1 MTSLVKKSNRKEVY
15 VQDIKVNI
23 LKNERKYSDFF
34 IKC

>member
-1 MTSLVKKSNRKEVY
+1 MNSLVKKSNRKEVY

-34 IKC
+34 TKC